1 MRGTMSSMRYLLHML
16 GICIVAC
23 LLSGCDDTPEYVIKQ
38 DDMVNL
44 LVDLHKGEGVV
55 DINHGAYRND
65 SVKRVLK
72 QSIYARHGVTSEQV
86 DTSLVW
92 YGHHIEKYIEI
103 YDKVIERLEAQLKD
117 ADVLA
122 QGERLQLSIAGDSVN
137 VWSEK
142 DFYRFFD
149 NSPSNFLKFSIKK
162 DENWEKGDVY
172 NWNMYLR
179 NRRSPV
185 ALTIVADYTDGTS
198 DYAYRILSQD
208 GWVNMAFAVDTA
220 KTARTIYGVAAV
232 QPHPG
237 EILYLDSISLVRTRF
252 LDASYQRNGIKTF
265 TNGKKEK
272 KESVDSVSAIGQPH
286 NDTALAPRD
295 KLAGLPADSLSRRE
309 AQRRKISSRS
319 R

>member
-1 MRGTMSSMRYLLHML
+1 MPSMRYLFQVVGL
-16 GICIVAC
+16 IV
-23 LLSGCDDTPEYVIKQ
+23 LSCFFAGCDDTPEYVIKQ

-92 YGHHIEKYIEI
+92 YGHHLEKYIEI

-122 QGERLQLSIAGDSVN
+122 AGEKLQVSIAGDSVN
-137 VWSEK
+137 VWSDKE
-142 DFYRFFD
+142 FYKFFD
-149 NSPSNFLKFSIKK
+149 KSPSNYLKFSYKK
-162 DENWEKGDVY
+162 DENWDKGDIY
-172 NWNMYLR
+172 TWNMYLR
-179 NRRSPV
+179 NRRSSV
-185 ALTIVADYTDGTS
+185 LLTMVADYTDGTS
-198 DYAYRILSQD
+198 DYAYRVFSQD
-208 GWVNMAFAVDTA
+208 GWVNMSLPVDTA
-220 KTARTIYGVAAV
+220 KTARTIYGIISAEP
-232 QPHPG
+232 QPG
-237 EILYLDSISLVRTRF
+237 EVMYLDSISLVRSRF
-252 LDASYQRNGIKTF
+252 SNAQYFRNSVKTF

-272 KESVDSVSAIGQPH
+272 KETADSVAAGSSLNNAS
-286 NDTALAPRD
+286 ALAPHE
-295 KLAGLPADSLSRRE
+295 KLAGLPTDSLSRRE

>member
-1 MRGTMSSMRYLLHML
+1 ML
-16 GICIVAC
+16 GWFVVAC
-23 LLSGCDDTPEYVIKQ
+23 MISGCDDTPEYVIKQ
-38 DDMVNL
+38 DDMVDL

-122 QGERLQLSIAGDSVN
+122 QGERVQLSIAGDSVN
-137 VWSEK
+137 VWAEK
-142 DFYRFFD
+142 EFYRFFD
-149 NSPSNFLKFSIKK
+149 KSPSNFLKFSFKK

-185 ALTIVADYTDGTS
+185 TLIMVADYTDGTS
-198 DYAYRILSQD
+198 DYAYRIFSQD
-208 GWVNMAFAVDTA
+208 GWVNMSFAVDTA
-220 KTARTIYGVAAV
+220 KTARTVYGVASAV
-232 QPHPG
+232 PQAG
-237 EILYLDSISLVRTRF
+237 EVMYLDSISLVRTRF
-252 LDASYQRNGIKTF
+252 LDASYPRNGIKTF

-272 KESVDSVSAIGQPH
+272 KEPVDSVSMVGQPH

-295 KLAGLPADSLSRRE
+295 KLAGLPTDSLSRRE